1 MRTSGKFLSV
11 LLSVVMVVTSLSVAF
26 VSLVPTAY
34 AAPTSADYD
43 TLATRIRTLRT
54 NTANPTNAKLSV
66 SGSGS
71 SLSASY
77 DDYTGD
83 MIAVAEQYY
92 TVFNGL
98 KPTGTI
104 NQNTTSNRTATMI
117 NDTIRTEMKKTSRFS
132 GAEYDSW
139 GIDALLNSLIANANV
154 DSSTNKTSALTAPTI
169 TVKVNNKLGMLA
181 YSSVSALPNSIVGSY
196 TYSYPHSS
204 AEYTSGSGCNATTK
218 YYVKIGTPTRTT
230 GDNISTAAVKTLN
243 TKIAGYSAYYG
254 YSFAELVNIDADT
267 LSDVKNDLAGAY
279 NAVASDVYAHFFSA
293 YDTAALLE
301 QIDAA
306 IAIGAYI
313 GIAQELQATTTVDI
327 SGYTYEQLSDLYFGM
342 KAKLNSYNGAPA
354 SAREFLESEGYV
366 DMDEVSAKFEEVENA
381 YQRAYLRDVIVP
393 RMNDDLATYE
403 TYDDD
408 WTIATDGV
416 EGIIAAAEVELGY
429 IATEINAQKADN
441 IEAVLGEGFST
452 AAAFAPVNERFARIR
467 EVNGYNLS
475 FKQYQ
480 NAYNSVF
487 APLTL
492 AEDDAQ
498 LLEILAAK
506 DGWYTQLR
514 TFAAE
519 LSAYDAVLAAKILT
533 DAEAAM
539 EEKIDRTYAALNAIL
554 ETQIVDA
561 WEVYQSIKALYGD
574 EVEVDLNTYNTLKK
588 SIGGVNVDA
597 YDFLSA
603 SVNFTLSAEAVE
615 KYEEL
620 KSVLL
625 AIRAYDPAVYLTN
638 YADHALPF
646 EHIVRELTDK
656 DRARD
661 RDFEVKD
668 EYYQNLIDDLD
679 AILTNNGLA
688 DLGLDLDLN
697 ATLDGIFDKMYTDA
711 FVNTLMGALYPM
723 LSELVRDKLN
733 ELVGSYLGLMGDLDD
748 AFAKLN
754 VGLAPK
760 KVGTYVDSRY
770 PAIAQALKG
779 VSGGFMD
786 GDGEGDNCWTSA
798 EARNEI
804 WRVVVDDDGNPV
816 LDDEDNPTYELI
828 FDWGI
833 DAAEGREAKKEAF
846 LKAVDSALKGVQ
858 PLFMALLCNKAVPTT
873 QVVSVL
879 FGAATV
885 SLGMMANDGYN
896 NTLIPIFEAMGV
908 TPSALYDAKTFTRV
922 RDIFEFGLISPLE
935 DLFSQIAADPLNKI
949 LEILPTLAFAIQNN
963 LVLNL
968 LHNLKVD
975 LDVKGGGCAG
985 SIIQNQLPPEGV
997 SIDLGEQLNFA
1008 DLLGIETFYEDVLS
1022 VDGVLALVMSLLAKD
1037 EEAEE
1042 TEEPEEPVEPEEP
1055 APELKLPHINGAKL
1069 AMMGT
1074 GVVWGDSYR
1083 SKSQIVKD
1091 GRANIHA
1098 NIVANKPLIA
1108 QSLID
1113 YLLNALSD
1121 EEFMTSLLYM
1131 LNKDKPEEEQVT
1143 ALPDIVNTILAS
1155 VNESRGDA
1163 LAAIFELLNPVDPP
1177 YTMPDGITWI
1187 TDGNL
1192 PSEEAYKDF
1201 WIRDNFELTGTLW
1214 DREDALYVK
1223 SHLKEIAD
1231 IVIKLLGDKV
1241 GNAQTLEDAV
1251 AYLAGSIFTADNVN
1265 TIAGS
1270 LGGLLSGLELPEAI
1284 AEMGL
1289 FEQLGLDPAAWDEMS
1304 FEFEAGDKDAFKNA
1318 LITVLD
1324 PLAPLLQFLLAEKNI
1339 ELTLLNEITV
1349 TALGYD
1355 GYSYGI
1361 VPLLEALRCTGVK
1374 STADF
1379 IADRDNI
1386 VANIID
1392 PLFTA
1397 VDALLADPLGFIGDI
1412 IPSLIYFDMVDAL
1425 SVVFDHVLFAADVLT
1440 ETIRP
1445 IYELNI
1451 RDLLSSNLSFDLDT
1465 LAANPLQ
1472 FVMTKVS
1479 GILSENAG
1487 IEIMIDYTE
1496 EIIRDKLHFTAPER
1510 FDSANGDDAY
1520 TINLS
1525 DDGKAELLVR
1535 LLDYVMAQLTAGE
1548 NAGTLTGLVT
1558 DLIGSDAVSGV
1569 VGDILDNVVN
1579 NYPDSVVSVVKLL
1592 FPERQDIEPVKIDW
1606 ITDNI
1611 AATGAYSS
1619 YWDAAWDDAPGTE
1632 WTKEKA
1638 AFIDSHLEEILGYVI
1653 KLLGDNIGGASD
1665 LEGAVAYLSDWLFT
1679 DENANTLVA
1688 KIKELVDGFGLSES
1702 VLDIFA
1708 AFGLDL
1714 TAWDSMSFE
1723 FEDGD
1728 RAAFKDAFITVLDPL
1743 APVLRVLLVEGGD
1756 LSGTILDAIPL
1767 TLMGYDGYSWGL
1779 VPLLE
1784 ALGCT
1789 GVKSTPEFAA
1799 DSANVVRNI
1808 VDPLFTLVDQLE
1820 SDPLGTLRRLIPALV
1835 YFDAVDGVQV
1845 GIQNLLLSVNVVLE
1859 TARPLYDL
1867 DLEGLIAE
1875 NVGVDLTDHDADP
1888 LQFLLDK
1895 IPELVGDSLMGL
1907 TLDMFSVNDITDK
1920 IHFTD
1925 PERFDSGNGEDG
1937 YSNALSD
1944 DGRYELLTFVLDYV
1958 VKGVVFKPEN
1968 RAVINGLIDDA
1979 MGEGSSSGTVGQ
1991 VLDNFDANYPESL
2004 FAVLGLIYPE
2014 RVDMDA
2020 PKIEWITEAN
2030 IGADFYSTYWSEIE
2044 SAGDETLW
2052 TKDKAVYLA
2061 DHLGNFLDDIA
2072 LIFGDRLGGAE
2083 SLDEAVDYLMG
2094 SLYTAAT
2101 ANKLVDTFKGL
2112 ASGLGLPDAVIDI
2125 IKAFDVDLTSW
2136 DGLSYSFADGDKA
2149 AFKAAIIE
2157 ILEPLAPVLRFI
2169 LIEGG
2174 DLEGEVLDA
2183 IPVKLLGYD
2192 GYSYGL
2198 VPLLEALG
2206 CTGLKTTAEFK
2217 ADKANVVKNIV
2228 DPVFSLLDTVQSDP
2242 LKFIETVI
2250 PGLIYFDKV
2259 GGVQVAV
2266 ENLLFSVNRVLEI
2279 IRPLYDVDI
2288 YELVEENAGID
2299 LHFAEED
2306 PVDFLLVKIGELI
2319 EENTDIKLEVDFT
2332 VESLSERLHFTEP
2345 IKMTSANGDDRYTIR
2360 LSKEGKADLVTQVV
2374 DFAVDQ
2380 VVFANNAANI
2390 DLLLKDVISN
2400 ENTRALVTCLLNNLN
2415 HLDKSVQNF
2424 YGINDTALALV
2435 FWVFFG
2441 ADSVTDATA
2450 DYFFRYSTED
2460 GFLTLMMQGFI
2471 SSVDYLE
2478 RFTFLSTEVLTV
2490 EYPALMDA
2498 LEQSRSLLK
2507 DPRQYNDAE
2516 LTYVSGIL
2524 ARLIV
2529 LFANLF
2535 KFIKSLFGA

>member
-1 MRTSGKFLSV
+1 
-11 LLSVVMVVTSLSVAF
+11 
-26 VSLVPTAY
+26 
-34 AAPTSADYD
+34 
-43 TLATRIRTLRT
+43 
-54 NTANPTNAKLSV
+54 
-66 SGSGS
+66 
-71 SLSASY
+71 
-77 DDYTGD
+77 
-83 MIAVAEQYY
+83 
-92 TVFNGL
+92 
-98 KPTGTI
+98 
-104 NQNTTSNRTATMI
+104 
-117 NDTIRTEMKKTSRFS
+117 
-132 GAEYDSW
+132 
-139 GIDALLNSLIANANV
+139 
-154 DSSTNKTSALTAPTI
+154 
-169 TVKVNNKLGMLA
+169 
-181 YSSVSALPNSIVGSY
+181 
-196 TYSYPHSS
+196 
-204 AEYTSGSGCNATTK
+204 
-218 YYVKIGTPTRTT
+218 
-230 GDNISTAAVKTLN
+230 
-243 TKIAGYSAYYG
+243 
-254 YSFAELVNIDADT
+254 
-267 LSDVKNDLAGAY
+267 
-279 NAVASDVYAHFFSA
+279 
-293 YDTAALLE
+293 
-301 QIDAA
+301 
-306 IAIGAYI
+306 
-313 GIAQELQATTTVDI
+313 
-327 SGYTYEQLSDLYFGM
+327 
-342 KAKLNSYNGAPA
+342 
-354 SAREFLESEGYV
+354 
-366 DMDEVSAKFEEVENA
+366 
-381 YQRAYLRDVIVP
+381 
-393 RMNDDLATYE
+393 
-403 TYDDD
+403 
-408 WTIATDGV
+408 
-416 EGIIAAAEVELGY
+416 
-429 IATEINAQKADN
+429 
-441 IEAVLGEGFST
+441 
-452 AAAFAPVNERFARIR
+452 
-467 EVNGYNLS
+467 
-475 FKQYQ
+475 
-480 NAYNSVF
+480 
-487 APLTL
+487 
-492 AEDDAQ
+492 
-498 LLEILAAK
+498 
-506 DGWYTQLR
+506 
-514 TFAAE
+514 
-519 LSAYDAVLAAKILT
+519 
-533 DAEAAM
+533 
-539 EEKIDRTYAALNAIL
+539 
-554 ETQIVDA
+554 
-561 WEVYQSIKALYGD
+561 
-574 EVEVDLNTYNTLKK
+574 
-588 SIGGVNVDA
+588 
-597 YDFLSA
+597 
-603 SVNFTLSAEAVE
+603 
-615 KYEEL
+615 
-620 KSVLL
+620 
-625 AIRAYDPAVYLTN
+625 
-638 YADHALPF
+638 
-646 EHIVRELTDK
+646 
-656 DRARD
+656 
-661 RDFEVKD
+661 
-668 EYYQNLIDDLD
+668 
-679 AILTNNGLA
+679 
-688 DLGLDLDLN
+688 
-697 ATLDGIFDKMYTDA
+697 
-711 FVNTLMGALYPM
+711 
-723 LSELVRDKLN
+723 
-733 ELVGSYLGLMGDLDD
+733 
-748 AFAKLN
+748 
-754 VGLAPK
+754 
-760 KVGTYVDSRY
+760 
-770 PAIAQALKG
+770 
-779 VSGGFMD
+779 
-786 GDGEGDNCWTSA
+786 
-798 EARNEI
+798 
-804 WRVVVDDDGNPV
+804 
-816 LDDEDNPTYELI
+816 
-828 FDWGI
+828 
-833 DAAEGREAKKEAF
+833 
-846 LKAVDSALKGVQ
+846 
-858 PLFMALLCNKAVPTT
+858 
-873 QVVSVL
+873 
-879 FGAATV
+879 
-885 SLGMMANDGYN
+885 
-896 NTLIPIFEAMGV
+896 
-908 TPSALYDAKTFTRV
+908 
-922 RDIFEFGLISPLE
+922 
-935 DLFSQIAADPLNKI
+935 
-949 LEILPTLAFAIQNN
+949 LPTLAFAIQNN
-963 LVLNL
+963 LFLDL

-975 LDVKGGGCAG
+975 LDVQGGGCAG
-985 SIIQNQLPPEGV
+985 GIIDNQLPAEGV
-997 SIDLGEQLNFA
+997 SVDLGEQLDLA

-1022 VDGVLALVMSLLAKD
+1022 MDGVLGIVLGLLAGD
-1037 EEAEE
+1037 EEEPAEG
-1042 TEEPEEPVEPEEP
+1042 EEPVEP
-1055 APELKLPHINGAKL
+1055 APELRLPHMDGAKL
-1069 AMMGT
+1069 AMLGT
-1074 GVVWGDSYR
+1074 DVVWADSYR
-1083 SKSQIVKD
+1083 SKSQITYE
-1091 GRANIHA
+1091 GRVNIHA
-1098 NIVANKPLIA
+1098 NIVANKPQVMQFL
-1108 QSLID
+1108 LE
-1113 YLLNALSD
+1113 YLLEAIQD
-1121 EEFMTSLLYM
+1121 EEFIPAVLYM
-1131 LNKDKPEEEQVT
+1131 ANKDKPEEEQT
-1143 ALPDIVNTILAS
+1143 QLPEMVEAILANVRAS
-1155 VNESRGDA
+1155 GTDA
-1163 LAAIFELLNPVDPP
+1163 LAAIFELMNPVYR
-1177 YTMPDGITWI
+1177 YTEPDGISWI
-1187 TDGNL
+1187 TEGNITEPEYIAFWTGDNAEL
-1192 PSEEAYKDF
+1192 IETEWVREEALF
-1201 WIRDNFELTGTLW
+1201 VAE
-1214 DREDALYVK
+1214 
-1223 SHLKEIAD
+1223 HLEEILNY
-1231 IVIKLLGDKV
+1231 IIKLLGDKV
-1241 GNAQTLEDAV
+1241 GNAQTLGEAV
-1251 AYLAGSIFTADNVN
+1251 AYFAGTLFTAENANAVKE
-1265 TIAGS
+1265 A
-1270 LGGLLSGLELPEAI
+1270 LGGMLSGLELPEAI

-1289 FEQLGLDPAAWDEMS
+1289 FEQLGLDPTAWDGMDDFA
-1304 FEFEAGDKDAFKNA
+1304 FEDGDVAAFKNA

-1324 PLAPLLQFLLAEKNI
+1324 PLAPLLQFLLAEKDV
-1339 ELTLLNEITV
+1339 ELTLLDAVSV
-1349 TALGYD
+1349 TAVGYD

-1386 VANIID
+1386 VANIVD

-1397 VDALLADPLGFIGDI
+1397 VDALIADPLEFIGEI
-1412 IPSLIYFDMVDAL
+1412 VPSLIYFDLVDAL
-1425 SVVFDHVLFAADVLT
+1425 SVVFDHLFFAIDVLT

-1445 IYELNI
+1445 IYEIDL
-1451 RDLLSSNLSFDLDT
+1451 RDMLASQLSFDLDT

-1479 GILSENAG
+1479 GILSENAV

-1496 EIIRDKLHFTAPER
+1496 EAIRGKLHFTTPER

-1520 TINLS
+1520 TVNLS
-1525 DDGKAELLVR
+1525 ENGKAELLVR

-1579 NYPDSVVSVVKLL
+1579 NYPESVVSVVKLL

-1688 KIKELVDGFGLSES
+1688 KIKELVDGFGLSEE
-1702 VLDIFA
+1702 VLNIFA

-1743 APVLRVLLVEGGD
+1743 APILRVLLVEGGD
-1756 LSGTILDAIPL
+1756 LSGTILDAIPI

-1784 ALGCT
+1784 ALGCE
-1789 GVKSTPEFAA
+1789 GVKSTAEFAA
-1799 DSANVVRNI
+1799 DAGNEVRNL
-1808 VDPLFTLVDQLE
+1808 VDPLFSLFDKLE
-1820 SDPLGTLRRLIPALV
+1820 ADPLGTVRNLIPALV

-1845 GIQNLLLSVNVVLE
+1845 GIQNLLTSVNVVLD

-1867 DLEGLIAE
+1867 DLTGLLAE
-1875 NVGVDLTDHDADP
+1875 QLGFDLTDTETGI
-1888 LQFLLDK
+1888 LQSLLDL
-1895 IPELVGDSLMGL
+1895 IPGEVAGLSLNLFG
-1907 TLDMFSVNDITDK
+1907 VEDIKEK

-1925 PERFDSGNGEDG
+1925 PERFDSANGEDG
-1937 YSNALSD
+1937 YTNALSD
-1944 DGRYELLTFVLDYV
+1944 DGRYELLTFILDYA
-1958 VKGVVFKPEN
+1958 VKDLAFESGN
-1968 RAVINGLIDDA
+1968 RAVINGMIDDA
-1979 MGEGSSSGTVGQ
+1979 MGEGSSSGAVGQ

-2014 RVDMDA
+2014 RVEMTA
-2020 PKIEWITEAN
+2020 PKIDWITEGN

-2072 LIFGDRLGGAE
+2072 MIFGDRLGGAE

-2094 SLYTAAT
+2094 SLYTADT
-2101 ANKLVDTFKGL
+2101 ANSLVDALKGL
-2112 ASGLGLPDAVIDI
+2112 SSGLGLPDAVLDI

-2400 ENTRALVTCLLNNLN
+2400 ENTRALVTCLLNNLD

-2424 YGINDTALALV
+2424 YGIDDTALALV

-2441 ADSVTDATA
+2441 ADSVSDATA

-2460 GFLTLMMQGFI
+2460 GFLTLTMQGFI

-2478 RFTFLSTEVLTV
+2478 RFSFLSTEVLTV

-2535 KFIKSLFGA
+2535 KFLKSLFGA